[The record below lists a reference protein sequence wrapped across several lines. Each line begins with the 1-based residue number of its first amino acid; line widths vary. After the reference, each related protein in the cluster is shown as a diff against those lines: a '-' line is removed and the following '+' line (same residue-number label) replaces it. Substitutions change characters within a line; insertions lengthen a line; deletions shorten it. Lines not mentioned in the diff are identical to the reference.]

1 MRRLLLLP
9 LGNSRI
15 EVWLNPRKQLVIT
28 RLRGDRIAPITL
40 KIYKKAKNRHRPL
53 RSIKLRSR
61 GSVVILNE

>member
-40 KIYKKAKNRHRPL
+40 KIYRKAKNRRRPL
-53 RSIKLRSR
+53 RSVKLRSR
-61 GSVVILNE
+61 GSIVILNE

>member
-28 RLRGDRIAPITL
+28 RLRDDRIAPITL
-40 KIYKKAKNRHRPL
+40 KIYKKARNRRRPL

-61 GSVVILNE
+61 GSVIILNE